1 MTLQLFSEG
10 PLYVNGN
17 SINQHLKINLK
28 EPLVLKSFNMGT
40 YNLEFRLM
48 GLIPVKNEGSSLPE
62 TRLVP
67 GGHSLGVKL
76 RPRVL
81 LLLDLHQ

>member
-1 MTLQLFSEG
+1 
-10 PLYVNGN
+10 
-17 SINQHLKINLK
+17 
-28 EPLVLKSFNMGT
+28 MGT

-48 GLIPVKNEGSSLPE
+48 GLIPVKKMKVQVLPE

-76 RPRVL
+76 RPEGVIVVGFASIIDDKGIR
-81 LLLDLHQ
+81 HQPAQEAGIQV